1 MCFIIIIIKA
11 TPSASRP
18 EQHGEEVL
26 TLVFSVFRASSDPL
40 GQRMMIEGLVALCK
54 AEVRGVCVYNVHVP
68 YMFVCLCV
76 YVCVCL
82 YEHIYTCVCL
92 CVCTTYSVYFCVCV
106 CVFACMYMCVLV

>member
-1 MCFIIIIIKA
+1 MWSLMCFIIIKA

-26 TLVFSVFRASSDPL
+26 TLVFSVFRASNDPI

-76 YVCVCL
+76 CVCMYVCV
-82 YEHIYTCVCL
+82 
-92 CVCTTYSVYFCVCV
+92 
-106 CVFACMYMCVLV
+106 LV